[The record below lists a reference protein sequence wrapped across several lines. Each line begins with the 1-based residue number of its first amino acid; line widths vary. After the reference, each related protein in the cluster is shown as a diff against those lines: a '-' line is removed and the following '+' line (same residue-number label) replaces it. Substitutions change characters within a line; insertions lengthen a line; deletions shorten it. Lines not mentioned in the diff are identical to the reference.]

1 MYVALFIIMDVLIF
15 ALLLIAV
22 YFLIRKIAEKYEQEH
37 TPIENDMEEFR
48 NEGLHEQARTE
59 QHKLAHIEEV
69 AANRDLRNE
78 QKREERDE

>member
-22 YFLIRKIAEKYEQEH
+22 YFLIRKIMEKYEQEH

-59 QHKLAHIEEV
+59 RYNLAHIEEV

>member
-22 YFLIRKIAEKYEQEH
+22 YFLIRKIMEKYEQEH

>member
-22 YFLIRKIAEKYEQEH
+22 YFLIRKIKEKNEREH
-37 TPIENDMEEFR
+37 APIENDVEEFR
-48 NEGLHEQARTE
+48 NETLHEQAKMERY
-59 QHKLAHIEEV
+59 KLAHIEEA

>member
-22 YFLIRKIAEKYEQEH
+22 YFLIRKIMEKYEQEH

-48 NEGLHEQARTE
+48 NEGLHEQAKTE
-59 QHKLAHIEEV
+59 RYK
-69 AANRDLRNE
+69 
-78 QKREERDE
+78 

>member
-22 YFLIRKIAEKYEQEH
+22 YFLIRKIMEKYEQEH

-48 NEGLHEQARTE
+48 NEGLHEQAKTE
-59 QHKLAHIEEV
+59 RYQLAHIEEV

>member
-22 YFLIRKIAEKYEQEH
+22 YFLIHKIKEKNEREH
-37 TPIENDMEEFR
+37 APIENDVEEFR
-48 NEGLHEQARTE
+48 NETLHEQAKMERY
-59 QHKLAHIEEV
+59 KLAHIEEV

>member
-22 YFLIRKIAEKYEQEH
+22 YFLIRKITEKYEQEH
-37 TPIENDMEEFR
+37 TPIENDMEEFC
-48 NEGLHEQARTE
+48 NEGLHEQAWTE

>member
-22 YFLIRKIAEKYEQEH
+22 YFLIRKIMEKYEQEH

-48 NEGLHEQARTE
+48 NEGLHEQAKTE

>member
-22 YFLIRKIAEKYEQEH
+22 YFLIRKIREKSEREH
-37 TPIENDMEEFR
+37 APIENDMEEFR

>member
-22 YFLIRKIAEKYEQEH
+22 YFLIRKIMEKYEQEH

-48 NEGLHEQARTE
+48 NEGLHEQAKTE
-59 QHKLAHIEEV
+59 RYKLPHIEEV
-69 AANRDLRNE
+69 AASRDLRNE